1 MLSLIYVSSSVKIL
15 NDAELLDILKISRSN
30 NETREVTGMLLYK
43 GGNFMQVL
51 EGPEESVNALMEKIK
66 ADPRHKD
73 VSILSREPIQTR
85 QFPSWEMAFQNL
97 DNPAIKNEPGFSQFL
112 ENEFNDDVY
121 VKNPLRAYIML
132 LTFRDSMR

>member
-73 VSILSREPIQTR
+73 VSILSREQIQTR

-97 DNPAIKNEPGFSQFL
+97 DNPVIKNEPGFSQFL
-112 ENEFNDDVY
+112 ENEFNDEIY
-121 VKNPLRAYIML
+121 VQNPLRAYIML